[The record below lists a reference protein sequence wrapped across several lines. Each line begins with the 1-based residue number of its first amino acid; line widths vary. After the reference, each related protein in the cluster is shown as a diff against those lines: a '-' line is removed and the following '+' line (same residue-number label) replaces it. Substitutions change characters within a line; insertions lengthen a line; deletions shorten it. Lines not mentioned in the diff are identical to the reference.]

1 MIPKTN
7 KEFSRLAGSGL
18 PRNAGK
24 LHNDPAKY
32 QSGVQRPTAA
42 RGQEAQAQQSAEQ
55 AAAKDGALRSAGLVG
70 AGAGLLSKAVSAV
83 SPKRSDRFTNE
94 DWANL
99 QRTVWKKTHEKQLE
113 QVKNR
118 LEARGALTDV
128 PTRATAATSRQL
140 QEQLMEHEQ
149 RATPAAVNAIGG
161 SDAYQLL
168 KRLRADFFLDWS
180 KKTTDQQ
187 REALEHSGLTRQ
199 EWWKLLNLDEHY
211 LETLSDI
218 RNIRE
223 HRGAYGLSPKEA
235 DEVYGRLIDLASSR
249 AFASGREAPF
259 TSPGVRNTFL
269 EMLRDDEAALFES
282 IGYVR
287 GRAPSARGGTQ
298 TAYGRIDGSGAAH
311 IRQGDGIGKTRP
323 AWYDKNDVVAEP
335 PAPQT
340 FGNVLKALFL
350 SLLFPYGCAP
360 APDTPKPSATPG
372 STPQTVML
380 DLLPTPTN
388 APATPTP
395 EPTPEPTLEP
405 DAYRKMIEG
414 IVKNG
419 RMSNPDFFS
428 VYTQAQSEQEKKDGV
443 QRKDC
448 SAQIYSFYSV
458 LRDRR
463 NSPFYGADHITCLGL
478 FDKYKVASNI
488 PNGWTV
494 YSELSNLNNNGQ
506 PNIPEN
512 WRELAETGDIALF
525 RKGNSKDWHVV
536 LCLGDEQVL
545 DRGQWKEGSPS
556 GELETGLFV
565 RDFDDLPSGYDLVM
579 MIDPGKEA
587 LTMSELIL
595 YLENP
600 PDSNALLQ

>member
-18 PRNAGK
+18 PRNPGK

-55 AAAKDGALRSAGLVG
+55 AAAKDAALRSAGLVG
-70 AGAGLLSKAVSAV
+70 AGAGLLSKAVSSV

-118 LEARGALTDV
+118 LEARGALIDV
-128 PTRATAATSRQL
+128 PTRATAAASRQL

-161 SDAYQLL
+161 SELL

-259 TSPGVRNTFL
+259 ASSGARNTFL
-269 EMLRDDEAALFES
+269 EMLRNDEAALFES

-287 GRAPSARGGTQ
+287 GSAPLARGGTQ
-298 TAYGRIDGSGAAH
+298 TAYGRIDGPGAAH
-311 IRQGDGIGKTRP
+311 IRQGDGIGKTHP
-323 AWYDKNDVVAEP
+323 AWYDKNDAAAEP

-340 FGNVLKALFL
+340 FGNVLKTLFL

-360 APDTPKPSATPG
+360 APDTPEPSATPG
-372 STPQTVML
+372 STPQTVIL

-395 EPTPEPTLEP
+395 EPTPEPTPSPMPTVLWET
-405 DAYRKMIEG
+405 YL
-414 IVKNG
+414 
-419 RMSNPDFFS
+419 S
-428 VYTQAQSEQEKKDGV
+428 VIDGLTHREQPIPYVYGGKDPKKDGGL
-443 QRKDC
+443 DC
-448 SAQIYSFYSV
+448 SGFVQYVI
-458 LRDRR
+458 
-463 NSPFYGADHITCLGL
+463 NQC
-478 FDKYKVASNI
+478 NI
-488 PNGWTV
+488 PLRQAFGSDMPNKQPSVNSRKMYTLFGGEATDAKGVPYGETKWTSGSDTDLDPGV
-494 YSELSNLNNNGQ
+494 LEAGDLLLLSPEKVSE
-506 PNIPEN
+506 EKH
-512 WRELAETGDIALF
+512 IA
-525 RKGNSKDWHVV
+525 RQIRHVV
-536 LCLGDEQVL
+536 F
-545 DRGQWKEGSPS
+545 
-556 GELETGLFV
+556 FV
-565 RDFDDLPSGYDLVM
+565 GYDSNGNMLISEASSYRGRVLTQPIVLNAEGKRM
-579 MIDPGKEA
+579 DTKQYVCAVVRPNYNYGID
-587 LTMSELIL
+587 
-595 YLENP
+595 
-600 PDSNALLQ
+600 D

>member
-32 QSGVQRPTAA
+32 QSGMQRPTAA

-55 AAAKDGALRSAGLVG
+55 AAAKDAALRSAGLVG

-118 LEARGALTDV
+118 LEARGALIDV
-128 PTRATAATSRQL
+128 PTRATAAASRQL

-259 TSPGVRNTFL
+259 ASSGARNTFL
-269 EMLRDDEAALFES
+269 EMLRNDEAALFES

-287 GRAPSARGGTQ
+287 GSAPLARGGTQ
-298 TAYGRIDGSGAAH
+298 TAYGRIDGPGAAH
-311 IRQGDGIGKTRP
+311 IRQGDGIGKTHP
-323 AWYDKNDVVAEP
+323 AWYDKNDAAAEP

-340 FGNVLKALFL
+340 FGNVLKTLFL

-360 APDTPKPSATPG
+360 APDTPEQPTELHVMPELDIVAPPLPAIQGWEYPYYRGVVQQAEKYLGTEYREMPCSALTAAVYGISFPEIKG
-372 STPQTVML
+372 TAENQWKVVTGQTNGAGGKHWDYTEIADPDDLASSGIMYGDML
-380 DLLPTPTN
+380 FF
-388 APATPTP
+388 ACP
-395 EPTPEPTLEP
+395 ECACGKERGDTDRCSRSNIHHVAIYIGNGWVLDSGRNGVSKRPISDILP
-405 DAYRKMIEG
+405 DAHGSYIPCGYARP
-414 IVKNG
+414 KNLE
-419 RMSNPDFFS
+419 N
-428 VYTQAQSEQEKKDGV
+428 
-443 QRKDC
+443 
-448 SAQIYSFYSV
+448 
-458 LRDRR
+458 L
-463 NSPFYGADHITCLGL
+463 GAD
-478 FDKYKVASNI
+478 FQNV
-488 PNGWTV
+488 
-494 YSELSNLNNNGQ
+494 E
-506 PNIPEN
+506 
-512 WRELAETGDIALF
+512 
-525 RKGNSKDWHVV
+525 
-536 LCLGDEQVL
+536 
-545 DRGQWKEGSPS
+545 
-556 GELETGLFV
+556 
-565 RDFDDLPSGYDLVM
+565 
-579 MIDPGKEA
+579 
-587 LTMSELIL
+587 
-595 YLENP
+595 
-600 PDSNALLQ
+600 